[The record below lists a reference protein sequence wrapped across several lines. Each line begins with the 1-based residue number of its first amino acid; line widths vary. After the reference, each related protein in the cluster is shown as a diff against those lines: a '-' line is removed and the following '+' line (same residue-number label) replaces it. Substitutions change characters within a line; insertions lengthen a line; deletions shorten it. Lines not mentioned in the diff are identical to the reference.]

1 MWRYVYT
8 RCLEKAD
15 DIKTECQCGL
25 DKESAKKNFDG
36 KVREI
41 LANALDNEY
50 LHCTMNIHNMRAVIQ
65 IEGVCH
71 VVAAMENIRENAI

>member
-25 DKESAKKNFDG
+25 DKESAKNNFNA
-36 KVREI
+36 KVKEI
-41 LANALDNEY
+41 LEYVLDNEY
-50 LHCTMNIHNMRAVIQ
+50 LHCTINIHNMKAVIQ
-65 IEGVCH
+65 VEGVRH
-71 VVAAMENIRENAI
+71 VVAAMENIQENAI